1 MALMLKLFKSSW
13 GDIFAALKGYYLA
26 GVLGWQDIRQR
37 YRRSSLGPFW
47 LTISMGVLIGALG
60 LIFGTLFATSI
71 KEFLPF
77 LTLGLILWTFIST
90 ALNEGCMGF
99 TAAEAMIKQIS
110 LPLFTHI
117 LRVLWRNLIIFA
129 HNLIIF
135 PLVLLVFWFPLSA
148 TALLAI
154 AGFVLLLINLSWMA
168 LVLGVL
174 CTRYRD
180 VPQIIANLLQVF
192 FYLTPII
199 WTPRLLPKRANMLL
213 LTANPFFHLIEI
225 TRAPLLGALPSA
237 LNWQVSLVLAMVG
250 WTFTLL
256 FYGRF
261 RSRVAYWL

>member
-1 MALMLKLFKSSW
+1 MFKLFKSGW
-13 GDIFAALKGYYLA
+13 RDIFAALKGYELA

-47 LTISMGVLIGALG
+47 LTVSMGVLIGALG
-60 LIFGTLFATSI
+60 LIFGTLFNSPM

-77 LTLGLILWTFIST
+77 LTIGLILWTLIT
-90 ALNEGCMGF
+90 TVLNEGCTGF

-135 PLVLLVFWFPLSA
+135 PLVLLVFWLPLPT

-154 AGFVLLLINLSWMA
+154 VGFMLLMLNLSWMA
-168 LVLGVL
+168 LLLGVI

-180 VPQIIANLLQVF
+180 VPQIIVNLLQVF

-199 WTPRLLPKRANMLL
+199 WTPKLLPQRASILL
-213 LTANPFFHLIEI
+213 LYTNPFFHLIEI
-225 TRAPLLGALPSA
+225 VRAPLLGTLPSA
-237 LNWQVSLVLAMVG
+237 LNWQVGILLAIAG
-250 WTFTLL
+250 WAFTIL

-261 RSRVAYWL
+261 RSRISYWL